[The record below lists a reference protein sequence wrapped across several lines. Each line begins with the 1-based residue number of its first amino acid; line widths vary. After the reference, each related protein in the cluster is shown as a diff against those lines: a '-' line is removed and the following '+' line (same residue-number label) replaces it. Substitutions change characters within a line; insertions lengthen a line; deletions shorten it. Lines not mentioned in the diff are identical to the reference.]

1 MTHYLD
7 ASVIVAAVTDEPH
20 RLTVR
25 SWIRSHQS
33 DLAISSWV
41 LTEVASA
48 LSIKVRDLKLTEADK
63 IAATRQVEGM
73 RNALFQHAIVEEPH
87 FFAARLFAD
96 RHRTG
101 LRGGDALHVA
111 IAADYEFTLVTLDKR
126 MASGARAVGLDVLE
140 LLRGPQ

>member
-20 RLTVR
+20 RLAVH
-25 SWIRSHQS
+25 SWMRAHQNH
-33 DLAISSWV
+33 LAISSWV

-63 IAATRQVEGM
+63 LTATGLVNRLRGAFFE
-73 RNALFQHAIVEEPH
+73 HATVEEAH
-87 FFAARLFAD
+87 FFAARQLAD
-96 RHRTG
+96 RHETG

-111 IAADYEFTLVTLDKR
+111 IAADYNFILVTLDKG
-126 MASGARAVGLDVLE
+126 MAKGARAVGLDVVQFPL
-140 LLRGPQ
+140 PAQ